1 MTTIILHGC
10 QGAGKSKVA
19 ASLARRLGCT
29 SVLDEWDGVQPIPRG
44 ALAMTNLRPGTFRVP
59 LGASALGFHQAL
71 ERF

>member
-29 SVLDEWDGVQPIPRG
+29 SVLDEWDGRQQLPRG
-44 ALAMTNLRPGTFRVP
+44 ALAITNLSLGDFRVP
-59 LGASALGFHQAL
+59 SSVSTLGFHQAL
-71 ERF
+71 ERL